1 VSGPTFVALDVET
14 ANQARGSICSI
25 GLVVVEA
32 GEVVT
37 RHNWLTKPP
46 AELSEFAYFNV
57 GLHGITPAAVAEQ
70 PTFAE
75 RLDQLRQVVGDRP
88 VIAHNAAFDLGAL
101 REACTA
107 ESLDWPTLTYGC
119 SLVMARRSLT
129 LLSYRLPLVCAELG
143 IPLDQ
148 HHQATADAEAAARVV
163 LALCDR
169 SQVSSLEDLA
179 DSLQVRL
186 GKLLAREWSGCVRT
200 PVYTGNGLEPPPAA
214 NPDADPDHP
223 LYGQVVVFTGA
234 LEMRRADA
242 QDVVAQLGG
251 TPEAGVTKRT
261 TLLVIGDGFRG
272 DRVED
277 FHTGKALKAAKWLA
291 KGHQI
296 EVLTELDFY
305 QLIAD
310 RRSGGSVSDR

>member
-1 VSGPTFVALDVET
+1 M
-14 ANQARGSICSI
+14 
-25 GLVVVEA
+25 
-32 GEVVT
+32 
-37 RHNWLTKPP
+37 
-46 AELSEFAYFNV
+46 
-57 GLHGITPAAVAEQ
+57 
-70 PTFAE
+70 
-75 RLDQLRQVVGDRP
+75 
-88 VIAHNAAFDLGAL
+88 
-101 REACTA
+101 
-107 ESLDWPTLTYGC
+107 
-119 SLVMARRSLT
+119 MARRSLT

-148 HHQATADAEAAARVV
+148 HHQAAADAEAAARVV

-186 GKLLAREWSGCVRT
+186 GKLLAREWSGCVRV
-200 PVYTGNGLEPPPAA
+200 PVCTGNGLGPLPVA

-242 QDVVAQLGG
+242 QDVVAQLGA

-272 DRVED
+272 DRAED
-277 FHTGKALKAAKWLA
+277 FHTGKALKAAKRLA